1 MQNYNKAKDYRVG
14 KDLENVQGF
23 KNFIELFL

>member
-1 MQNYNKAKDYRVG
+1 MQNYNKEKDYRVD